1 MRPSIFIYSILCV
14 FLLQIEL
21 EAQSENEQKIII
33 QNKTTEV
40 HQHTVISPEN
50 IKSDPQNFRL
60 FSSRNAEVLFE
71 DETDQC
77 KIFRS
82 FFTEFQDDIYM
93 IKNSIKSGMFYE
105 VDDLN
110 SIFTTTEKIEINGK
124 KYIEIVTY
132 KSDKKHIKLISMMVV
147 SHRLKEF
154 KPIYEK
160 FLNNYLN

>member
-1 MRPSIFIYSILCV
+1 MRISIFFFTCFCV
-14 FLLQIEL
+14 FFLHVKLK
-21 EAQSENEQKIII
+21 AQSENDPKTNFK
-33 QNKTTEV
+33 NKTTEV
-40 HQHTVISPEN
+40 HQHTVISLEN

-71 DETDQC
+71 DETYQC

-110 SIFTTTEKIEINGK
+110 NIFTTTEKIEMNGK

-132 KSDKKHIKLISMMVV
+132 KSDKNHIKLISMMVV

-160 FLNNYLN
+160 FLNDYLN